1 MSKLIF
7 RFKIL
12 HYSWELD
19 NIGWIIEHDDGR
31 RELRTTSHASECE
44 MTSQALEKKIA
55 ETQNSLNGLLKAKAL
70 MNY

>member
-1 MSKLIF
+1 
-7 RFKIL
+7 L

-19 NIGWIIEHDDGR
+19 NIGWIIEHEDGR
-31 RELRTTSHASECE
+31 RELKTTSHASECE

-55 ETQNSLNGLLKAKAL
+55 ETQKSLNGLLKAKAL